1 MHWLADSSWEPYPLF
16 NHPNHYT
23 SPNTFSLVA
32 LSMSAMPA
40 LWECSSLVLISPVAS
55 WPAWQLCLQP
65 SAPLHFSQGHWAWDP
80 KRGQSPRSTWRSPG
94 INERLPDT
102 ARKITLDVIGFVR
115 SAWYIPTIYDNLTV
129 FLGIW
134 MNALKITERNQGMH
148 LPGNKDLLTANFIF
162 SWSCHVSNF
171 GPRRLEIWMPLFLAS
186 CFLQPCN
193 HPLHECRWHFTIIT
207 YLPPSLRIYLPR
219 PSYRPHFLQ
228 VFSAWKTSLAFLWSK
243 L

>member
-1 MHWLADSSWEPYPLF
+1 MACLAAM
-16 NHPNHYT
+16 
-23 SPNTFSLVA
+23 SPA
-32 LSMSAMPA
+32 LSSAA
-40 LWECSSLVLISPVAS
+40 LFTGTLSVGPEAWAKPQEHIAQPGDKREAS
-55 WPAWQLCLQP
+55 WY
-65 SAPLHFSQGHWAWDP
+65 SQENH
-80 KRGQSPRSTWRSPG
+80 
-94 INERLPDT
+94 
-102 ARKITLDVIGFVR
+102 IGCYRVCQV
-115 SAWYIPTIYDNLTV
+115 SLIYTNYDNLTV

-148 LPGNKDLLTANFIF
+148 LPGKKDLLTANFIF

-193 HPLHECRWHFTIIT
+193 HPLHECLWHFTIIT